1 MTPSLRGY
9 YDKMLGVESEE
20 AGVELPPE
28 ERTRRQE
35 QLIILNRMEAKI
47 FEAQHNALREISGL
61 SGGRGDGEGQLAV
74 DAAADF
80 TPGQVRT
87 EEEEPKEPREQEREE
102 TPLGWGARQRNADE
116 ERRAA
121 FGLAADARAPEFE
134 GQQAALGQASPE
146 MEAARQQFEE
156 ARAPEFEGQQA
167 ALRQASPEMEAASQQ
182 FEGGEHR
189 IAEATAQA
197 QAQEEVRQDSAEA
210 RALGEAG
217 SFPELEAEIERLPI
231 AVSSKR
237 SNPSLPS
244 Y

>member
-47 FEAQHNALREISGL
+47 FEAQQNALREISGL
-61 SGGRGDGEGQLAV
+61 SGGRGDGEGQLAA

-102 TPLGWGARQRNADE
+102 APLGWGARQRNAEE

-121 FGLAADARAPEFE
+121 YGSAADARAPEFE
-134 GQQAALGQASPE
+134 GQQAALG
-146 MEAARQQFEE
+146 
-156 ARAPEFEGQQA
+156 
-167 ALRQASPEMEAASQQ
+167 QASPEMEAASQQ